1 MKVIVQRVLSSSVTV
16 DGQIIG
22 HINRGLNLLVGIA
35 ESDTS
40 AEIDW
45 MANKILNLR
54 VFPADEGN
62 SNFQYS
68 LVDIG
73 GDILTISQFTLYGDC
88 RKGRRPSFSRSAGPD
103 LAEPLYWEFVTKLRE
118 SDLKVETGRFGA
130 DMKIDILND
139 GPVTLVIER
148 ESSVSEGRT

>member
-16 DGQIIG
+16 NGQIIS
-22 HINRGLNLLVGIA
+22 HINRGLNLLIGIA

-68 LVDIG
+68 VLDISG
-73 GDILTISQFTLYGDC
+73 SILAISQFTLYGDC
-88 RKGRRPSFSRSAGPD
+88 RKGRRPSFIRSAGPD
-103 LAEPLYWEFVTKLRE
+103 RAEPLYLEFVTKLRE
-118 SDLKVETGRFGA
+118 SGLQLETGRFGA
-130 DMKIDILND
+130 DMNVDILND
-139 GPVTLVIER
+139 GPITLVIER
-148 ESSVSEGRT
+148 ESSVSEGKT

>member
-16 DGQIIG
+16 NGQIIS
-22 HINRGLNLLVGIA
+22 HINRGLNLLIGIA

-68 LVDIG
+68 VLDISG
-73 GDILTISQFTLYGDC
+73 SILAISQFTLYGDC
-88 RKGRRPSFSRSAGPD
+88 RKGRRPSFIRSAGPD
-103 LAEPLYWEFVTKLRE
+103 RAEPLYLEFVTKLRE
-118 SDLKVETGRFGA
+118 SGLQVETGRFGA
-130 DMKIDILND
+130 DMNVDILND
-139 GPVTLVIER
+139 GPITLVIER
-148 ESSVSEGRT
+148 ESSVSEGKT